1 MANNLALKKCDFIMK
16 TLEQHV
22 LSLQDQPFS
31 LPLSLVDVIK
41 HQIYYWWRMLMIG
54 LHYTK
59 AFSNP
64 FKLAK
69 ICLHDD
75 VNDKEIFNC
84 VL

>member
-1 MANNLALKKCDFIMK
+1 MK

-22 LSLQDQPFS
+22 LSFQDQPVS
-31 LPLSLVDVIK
+31 LPFNLVDVIK
-41 HQIYYWWRMLMIG
+41 HQFYYWWRMLMID

-64 FKLAK
+64 FRLDEV
-69 ICLHDD
+69 CFHDN
-75 VNDKEIFNC
+75 VNDKETFNC

>member
-1 MANNLALKKCDFIMK
+1 MANNLALKKWDFIMK
-16 TLEQHV
+16 KLEQHV
-22 LSLQDQPFS
+22 LSLQNQPFS
-31 LPLSLVDVIK
+31 LPFSLVDVIK
-41 HQIYYWWRMLMIG
+41 YQFYYWWKMLMIG

-64 FKLAK
+64 FKLVE
-69 ICLHDD
+69 ICFHDD